1 MGELPAK
8 RLDLLLL
15 LFYDTHFLPQ
25 IVIQLNDSLFQIV
38 NFIIQLLNYDLRL
51 VEFFAALL
59 KCVWVVVVKVV
70 VVVCL
75 FL

>member
-1 MGELPAK
+1 MSASQHLQLSLTMGELPAK

-59 KCVWVVVVKVV
+59 KCV
-70 VVVCL
+70 
-75 FL
+75 

>member
-1 MGELPAK
+1 
-8 RLDLLLL
+8 
-15 LFYDTHFLPQ
+15 
-25 IVIQLNDSLFQIV
+25 LFQIV